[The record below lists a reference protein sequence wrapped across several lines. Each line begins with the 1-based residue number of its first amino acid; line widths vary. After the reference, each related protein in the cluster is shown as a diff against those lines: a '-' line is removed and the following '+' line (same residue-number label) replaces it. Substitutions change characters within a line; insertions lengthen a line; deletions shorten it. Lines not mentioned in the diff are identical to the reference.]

1 MIGGGRGPHMRG
13 SSGKLKAFYHCI
25 ILVCCLLLFSMLGC
39 AITTSPLLYDRIN
52 LLYGMG
58 I

>member
-1 MIGGGRGPHMRG
+1 MRG

-39 AITTSPLLYDRIN
+39 AVTTSPLLFDRIN